1 MSTTNCNL
9 AQFFPII
16 REKNLILNDINS
28 NPALSTI
35 FYSWRQDQQD
45 DFLSICTGT
54 KGVKMLYD
62 SYFKEILSPELA
74 PERLS
79 NLLSIIIGRKVT
91 VKYQLS
97 NDNSRLGD
105 ELSLIIT
112 DIVVEL
118 EDGTLANVEVQK
130 LGYAFT
136 GERASCYSADLLLRQ
151 YKRVRDTLKESFS
164 YKDIAPVYTIVFLEF
179 SPKAFKEFKDCYIH
193 IFTTSSDTGLA
204 LNMLQNFG
212 SRLIN

>member
-1 MSTTNCNL
+1 MNATSQNL
-9 AQFFPII
+9 AQFFPTI
-16 REKNLILNDINS
+16 RAKNLILNDINS
-28 NPALSTI
+28 NPALSTT

-45 DFLSICTGT
+45 DFLSICTGS

-62 SYFKEILSPELA
+62 SYFKEILNPELA

-79 NLLSIIIGRKVT
+79 DLISVIIGRKVT
-91 VKYQLS
+91 VKSQLS

-105 ELSLIIT
+105 ELSLVIT

-136 GERASCYSADLLLRQ
+136 GERAS
-151 YKRVRDTLKESFS
+151 
-164 YKDIAPVYTIVFLEF
+164 
-179 SPKAFKEFKDCYIH
+179 
-193 IFTTSSDTGLA
+193 
-204 LNMLQNFG
+204 
-212 SRLIN
+212 

>member
-62 SYFKEILSPELA
+62 SYFKEILSPEL
-74 PERLS
+74 PKGFQRVQRL
-79 NLLSIIIGRKVT
+79 LHPHLYDILRYRIGA
-91 VKYQLS
+91 
-97 NDNSRLGD
+97 
-105 ELSLIIT
+105 E
-112 DIVVEL
+112 
-118 EDGTLANVEVQK
+118 
-130 LGYAFT
+130 YAT
-136 GERASCYSADLLLRQ
+136 
-151 YKRVRDTLKESFS
+151 
-164 YKDIAPVYTIVFLEF
+164 EF
-179 SPKAFKEFKDCYIH
+179 YLH
-193 IFTTSSDTGLA
+193 T
-204 LNMLQNFG
+204 N
-212 SRLIN
+212 

>member
-45 DFLSICTGT
+45 GFLSICTGT

-62 SYFKEILSPELA
+62 SYFKEILNPELA

-79 NLLSIIIGRKVT
+79 KSSKT
-91 VKYQLS
+91 ATS
-97 NDNSRLGD
+97 T
-105 ELSLIIT
+105 SLRHPQIP
-112 DIVVEL
+112 DW
-118 EDGTLANVEVQK
+118 
-130 LGYAFT
+130 
-136 GERASCYSADLLLRQ
+136 R
-151 YKRVRDTLKESFS
+151 
-164 YKDIAPVYTIVFLEF
+164 
-179 SPKAFKEFKDCYIH
+179 
-193 IFTTSSDTGLA
+193 
-204 LNMLQNFG
+204 
-212 SRLIN
+212 